1 MSVSTV
7 QRELGVMQHNPKLTS
22 NMGAKSG
29 NKNELVSRI
38 EQIKKER
45 GELKQDVEELKKK
58 KTN

>member
-1 MSVSTV
+1 
-7 QRELGVMQHNPKLTS
+7 MQHNPKWTS

-45 GELKQDVEELKKK
+45 GELKQDVEELK
-58 KTN
+58 NEDAQPHEP